1 MNFSRMPGL
10 YLPSAAVR
18 GALKMLPASIDFV
31 RLLIDRFTATR
42 CPQVAGSL
50 TYTTLLA
57 LVPLVTVS
65 LSLFSNFPSFAELG
79 EALSGFLQNN
89 ILPDRAGQIV
99 ATYALEF
106 SEKAAQLTLIGTAM
120 LVVTVLLLLHTI
132 DSVFN
137 DIWGVRTPR
146 PLLTRLTV
154 YWVVLT
160 VGPFALA
167 GSVFATGRLV
177 ATSIEFIGNDT
188 QISAFS
194 TTFVPLGLIG
204 TLFSFLY
211 FAVPN
216 HPVRLVHAA
225 IGGFAAAV
233 AFLVMQRM
241 FGSFIAG
248 FPTYTLIY
256 GTFAAMPIFLVW
268 LYFSWVVVLAGALL
282 TATLPGFFER
292 KRIVE
297 SFPGD
302 KAWAALSMLAVL
314 ARAQHGGAPVPFDA
328 LRSGTGLSQD
338 FAETVLGEMR
348 ERGWVARTDE
358 HCWVLCK
365 SPDLLSVSEVVRLF
379 ALDPGRWIDTAAGGP
394 CVRSAAERLSESLQ
408 SADLTLSELAHSPFE
423 KLADA

>member
-1 MNFSRMPGL
+1 ML
-10 YLPSAAVR
+10 H
-18 GALKMLPASIDFV
+18 ALHDFIH
-31 RLLIDRFTATR
+31 LLFDRFTATR

-65 LSLFSNFPSFAELG
+65 LSLFSNFPAFAELG
-79 EALSGFLQNN
+79 DALSGFLKSN
-89 ILPDRAGQIV
+89 ILPDTAGQIV

-106 SEKAAQLTLIGTAM
+106 SEKAAQLTLIGTVM

-154 YWVVLT
+154 YWVALT

-177 ATSIEFIGNDT
+177 ATSIELIGNDV

-216 HPVRLVHAA
+216 HPVRLVHAC
-225 IGGFAAAV
+225 IGGFAAAM
-233 AFLVMQRM
+233 AFLLMQRM

-268 LYFSWVVVLAGALL
+268 LYFSWVVVLVGALF

-292 KRIVE
+292 KQIIDT
-297 SFPGD
+297 FPGD
-302 KAWAALSMLAVL
+302 KAWAALNMLAVL
-314 ARAQHGGAPVPFDA
+314 ARAQHGGAPVPFDE
-328 LRSGTGLSQD
+328 LRSSASLSQD

-348 ERGWVARTDE
+348 ERGWVARTDV
-358 HCWVLCK
+358 HGWVLSK
-365 SPDLLSVSEVVRLF
+365 SPDLLLVSEVIKLF
-379 ALDPGRWIDTAAGGP
+379 ALDPDRWIDIAGGP
-394 CVRSAAERLSESLQ
+394 YARSAAERLSVGLH
-408 SADLTLSELAHSPFE
+408 SADLTISALAHSTLKE
-423 KLADA
+423 VANA

>member
-10 YLPSAAVR
+10 YPPRAVR
-18 GALKMLPASIDFV
+18 HGALKMLHALHDFIH
-31 RLLIDRFTATR
+31 LLFDRFTATR

-50 TYTTLLA
+50 TYTSLLA
-57 LVPLVTVS
+57 MVPLVTVS
-65 LSLFSNFPSFAELG
+65 LSLFSNFPAFAELG
-79 EALSGFLQNN
+79 DALSGFLQSNV
-89 ILPDRAGQIV
+89 LPDTAGQIV

-106 SEKAAQLTLIGTAM
+106 SEKAAQLTLIGTVM

-154 YWVVLT
+154 YWVALT

-177 ATSIEFIGNDT
+177 ATSIEFIGNDA
-188 QISAFS
+188 QIGAFS

-216 HPVRLVHAA
+216 HPVRLVHAC
-225 IGGFAAAV
+225 IGGFVAAI

-268 LYFSWVVVLAGALL
+268 LYFSWVVVLVGALF

-292 KRIVE
+292 KQIVDT
-297 SFPGD
+297 FPGD
-302 KAWAALSMLAVL
+302 KAWAALNMLAVL
-314 ARAQHGGAPVPFDA
+314 ARAQRAGAPVPFDE
-328 LRSGTGLSQD
+328 LRSGASLSQD

-348 ERGWVARTDE
+348 ERGWVARTDV
-358 HCWVLCK
+358 HGWVLCK

-379 ALDPGRWIDTAAGGP
+379 ALDPDRWIDTAGGP
-394 CVRSAAERLSESLQ
+394 FARLAAERLSEGIH
-408 SADLTLSELAHSPFE
+408 SADLTLSELAHSSFE
-423 KLADA
+423 KLTDA

>member
-1 MNFSRMPGL
+1 
-10 YLPSAAVR
+10 
-18 GALKMLPASIDFV
+18 
-31 RLLIDRFTATR
+31 
-42 CPQVAGSL
+42 
-50 TYTTLLA
+50 
-57 LVPLVTVS
+57 
-65 LSLFSNFPSFAELG
+65 
-79 EALSGFLQNN
+79 
-89 ILPDRAGQIV
+89 
-99 ATYALEF
+99 
-106 SEKAAQLTLIGTAM
+106 
-120 LVVTVLLLLHTI
+120 
-132 DSVFN
+132 
-137 DIWGVRTPR
+137 
-146 PLLTRLTV
+146 
-154 YWVVLT
+154 
-160 VGPFALA
+160 LA

-233 AFLVMQRM
+233 AFLVMQRMFVVMQRM

-408 SADLTLSELAHSPFE
+408 SADLSESLQSADLTLSELAHSPFE

>member
-1 MNFSRMPGL
+1 MLN
-10 YLPSAAVR
+10 
-18 GALKMLPASIDFV
+18 ALIDFL
-31 RLLIDRFTATR
+31 RLLFDRFNATR

-65 LSLFSNFPSFAELG
+65 LSLFSNFPAFAELG

-89 ILPDRAGQIV
+89 VLPDRAGQIV
-99 ATYALEF
+99 ATYAIEF
-106 SEKAAQLTLIGTAM
+106 SEKAAQLTLIGTIM
-120 LVVTVLLLLHTI
+120 LIVTVLLLLHTI

-154 YWVVLT
+154 YWVALT

-177 ATSIEFIGNDT
+177 ATSIEFIGNDV

-194 TTFVPLGLIG
+194 TTFVPLSLIG

-216 HPVRLVHAA
+216 HPVRLLHAC
-225 IGGFAAAV
+225 IGGFSAAI
-233 AFLVMQRM
+233 AFLVMQRL

-268 LYFSWVVVLAGALL
+268 LYFSWVVVLLGALL

-292 KRIVE
+292 KQTATT
-297 SFPGD
+297 FPGD
-302 KAWAALSMLAVL
+302 KAWAALNMLAML
-314 ARAQHGGAPVPFDA
+314 AKAQQSGAPVPFDL
-328 LRSGTGLSQD
+328 LRSGAGLSQD

-348 ERGWVARTDE
+348 ECGWAARTDE
-358 HCWVLCK
+358 HGWVLCK
-365 SPDLLSVSEVVRLF
+365 SPDLLSVSEVVKLF
-379 ALDPGRWIDTAAGGP
+379 AFDPDRWISARGGP
-394 CVRSAAERLSESLQ
+394 YAGSAARRLSAGLHST
-408 SADLTLSELAHSPFE
+408 DLTITELAETPSDSGEAPE
-423 KLADA
+423 SDPKRLDQIGNGSISY